1 MVALLGVF
9 CCDCRWSSTV
19 ALLLYS
25 KIVRWSGIVKHG
37 WSLCKEFLLRLPLE
51 QHCSIVFVL
60 QDSQVLILPLL
71 LLLLLP
77 QQWLAVRRFA

>member
-1 MVALLGVF
+1 VPVGGLVLSNTGGPFA
-9 CCDCRWSSTV
+9 RS
-19 ALLLYS
+19 
-25 KIVRWSGIVKHG
+25 
-37 WSLCKEFLLRLPLE
+37 FLLRLPLE